1 MVNDPPDP
9 VLFRNAPS
17 SLITA
22 AAKAAKGK
30 PPRVAVCGECTAAL
44 WAQAKTDAAIR
55 LEHFRDEIAK
65 RYDVDV
71 LCGLCVDQFPARTG
85 KPHSQ

>member
-1 MVNDPPDP
+1 MGNDPPDP
-9 VLFRNAPS
+9 VLFKNAPS

-22 AAKAAKGK
+22 AAKAAKGE

-44 WAQAKTDAAIR
+44 WVQAKTDAAIR
-55 LEHFRDEIAK
+55 LEYFRDGIAK

-71 LCGLCVDQFPARTG
+71 YAGMC
-85 KPHSQ
+85 